1 MTAVSRNSDA
11 NIVPFDHPEFGSV
24 RSIMIDDKPWFLLTD
39 LARVLGYRD
48 AEKAKRLLRDSQFST
63 LSQGT
68 WSDLGG
74 RGSAPT
80 IVTESGLYRLMMRSD
95 RPEAEAIQAWVEDD
109 VLPSIRKTG
118 SYSLVPQT
126 YAQALRAHA
135 DAVEAAEEAQKELEA
150 AQPKVETYDAW
161 LSGEETDI
169 EITDFAKRIEFTPPT
184 KMTATLRELGVLRK
198 DKTHKGRYRNLPTK
212 DWEGSFRVRAVQI
225 GTGEFIDIA
234 LITPQGQLDVR
245 EVLADNGYDV

>member
-1 MTAVSRNSDA
+1 MTAVSRNSSAD
-11 NIVPFDHPEFGSV
+11 IVPFDHPEFGSV
-24 RSIMIDDKPWFLLTD
+24 RSILIDGKPWFLLTD
-39 LARVLGYRD
+39 LARVLAYSRASD
-48 AEKAKRLLRDSQFST
+48 AKKNLRDSQV
-63 LSQGT
+63 GT
-68 WSDLGG
+68 ADSRTAHDLGFSS
-74 RGSAPT
+74 GSVPT
-80 IVTESGLYRLMMRSD
+80 VVNESGLYRLMMRSSQ
-95 RPEAEAIQAWVEDD
+95 PNAEAFQVWIEDE

-150 AQPKVETYDAW
+150 AQPKIETYDTW
-161 LSGEETDI
+161 LSSEAI
-169 EITDFAKRIEFTPPT
+169 EITDYAKRIDFTPPT
-184 KMTATLRELGVLRK
+184 KLTAVLRELGVLRK

-225 GTGEFIDIA
+225 GTGEFIDLA
-234 LITPQGQLDVR
+234 LITPQGQLEVR